1 MTVVLACSDQRQSHV
16 PCSDQHQSHLPC
28 CSYDLGSK
36 HCFKHFVTPKSFD
49 AARRTCLR
57 WKGHLATLTSP
68 EENSF
73 AVSAVN
79 WASGSMEDVWVGYSD
94 AQGSQMEFEWL
105 TGEVAGPDTAPN
117 ANKIILALG
126 SPMKFTCDPQ
136 NEAHGPLRVHARPW
150 WRCAVP
156 DAYTS
161 DLSLECC
168 TCVWKDALSLVYQ
181 MKILGHI
188 FECDSM

>member
-1 MTVVLACSDQRQSHV
+1 MHCSYDLGTNHAP
-16 PCSDQHQSHLPC
+16 PCR
-28 CSYDLGSK
+28 SYDLGSK

-79 WASGSMEDVWVGYSD
+79 WQPGHMEDVWVGYSD

-105 TGEVAGPDTAPN
+105 TGEVAVTGEQEKYEN
-117 ANKIILALG
+117 
-126 SPMKFTCDPQ
+126 
-136 NEAHGPLRVHARPW
+136 W
-150 WRCAVP
+150 
-156 DAYTS
+156 
-161 DLSLECC
+161 
-168 TCVWKDALSLVYQ
+168 
-181 MKILGHI
+181 
-188 FECDSM
+188 